1 MQLSLFTTVS
11 IAGTTAVALLF
22 LPLAAT
28 CDPTL
33 PFLAPTS
40 LRFLNWT
47 IRSNLKLKHLAVGD
61 SRALFVIKSAF
72 FYHLTDLLIPP
83 SWGYPKVIQAPSYL
97 LLTYWEFTSF

>member
-28 CDPTL
+28 ADPTL

-47 IRSNLKLKHLAVGD
+47 ICLNLKLKHLAVGD
-61 SRALFVIKSAF
+61 SRASHSI
-72 FYHLTDLLIPP
+72 
-83 SWGYPKVIQAPSYL
+83 
-97 LLTYWEFTSF
+97 EFSFLY